1 MTPPEAPAHSS
12 LHGLSSYREHLERTF
27 ELGTTPNGVFASKLM
42 WRQLPEL
49 QTLASE
55 LPEYAG
61 LQTAELLDRL
71 FGGPAYVWVSRRDKV
86 RQAVSMW
93 RALQTRSWRHGG
105 EREDARGRELVYRFA
120 GIDHLVRSF
129 AAEDRS
135 WQQFFATHGIDAL
148 AISYE
153 DDLERD
159 RERSVRAVLHR
170 LALGAPAG
178 WRAQEPLRRQSDAL
192 SDDWVATYHRDRR
205 QRDPGAR
212 SAAVANH

>member
-1 MTPPEAPAHSS
+1 MTPPEAPPYSS
-12 LHGLSSYREHLERTF
+12 LHGLSGYRQHLERTF

-49 QTLASE
+49 LTLTSE

-61 LQTAELLDRL
+61 LQAAELLERL

-93 RALQTRSWRHGG
+93 RALQTRSWRHSG
-105 EREDARGRELVYRFA
+105 GRESSDDRPLVYRFEA
-120 GIDHLVRSF
+120 IDHLARAFEAEDHSWQEFF
-129 AAEDRS
+129 AA
-135 WQQFFATHGIDAL
+135 HGIDAL

-159 RERSVRAVLHR
+159 REGSVRAVLDR
-170 LALGAPAG
+170 LGLGAPAG

-192 SDDWVATYHRDRR
+192 SDDWVATYHRDRE
-205 QRDPGAR
+205 QRDPGAS
-212 SAAVANH
+212 SAAAAEH